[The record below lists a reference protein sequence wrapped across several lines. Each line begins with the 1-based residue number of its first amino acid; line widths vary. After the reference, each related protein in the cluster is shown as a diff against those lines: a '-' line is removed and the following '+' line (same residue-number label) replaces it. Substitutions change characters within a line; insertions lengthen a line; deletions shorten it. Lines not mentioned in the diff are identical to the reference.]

1 MKNKTITLVPN
12 ASNLIESQRSI
23 GYTFQTAVADIIDNS
38 ISANAKYIDVLFEN
52 EPCSMAIIDNGDGMS
67 LNELISAM
75 RYGTKSI
82 FEERNKNDLGRF
94 GLGLKMASFSQCRKL
109 TVISRKKNEKVSGA
123 IWDLDVISKTNDWT
137 LQILS
142 SRDALDI
149 LSKKSVINFNSGT
162 IVIWEK
168 FDKISDNRH
177 FDELL
182 SKTDLHISLVFH
194 RYLENNI
201 TIKFNGRELLPVDPY
216 FTKNKATQPLEEE
229 SIRFSDD
236 RIIVK
241 PYIIPY
247 QNRLLQEEKHFLEK
261 YYEFNINQGL
271 YIYRNKRLIAWGK
284 WFSVA
289 RSSELSNLAKIRV
302 DLPNSMD
309 DGWKIDIKK
318 STLNIPTGIKDQ
330 LKAIILRTIGKSER
344 VYKHRG
350 HKRNNDLLINI
361 FDRIEKNKKVFYEI
375 NQNNPI
381 LKQLFENIS
390 DQDSRLLMTFIN
402 QVSNN
407 IPFDSIRYDMASKDR
422 EIEKISSDTDDEIYE
437 EIMLLMSFQSD
448 IFSKKKILQSLKY
461 TEAYQGKENILEK
474 IEGELKDEL

>member
-1 MKNKTITLVPN
+1 M
-12 ASNLIESQRSI
+12 
-23 GYTFQTAVADIIDNS
+23 
-38 ISANAKYIDVLFEN
+38 
-52 EPCSMAIIDNGDGMS
+52 
-67 LNELISAM
+67 
-75 RYGTKSI
+75 
-82 FEERNKNDLGRF
+82 
-94 GLGLKMASFSQCRKL
+94 
-109 TVISRKKNEKVSGA
+109 
-123 IWDLDVISKTNDWT
+123 
-137 LQILS
+137 
-142 SRDALDI
+142 
-149 LSKKSVINFNSGT
+149 
-162 IVIWEK
+162 
-168 FDKISDNRH
+168 
-177 FDELL
+177 
-182 SKTDLHISLVFH
+182 
-194 RYLENNI
+194 
-201 TIKFNGRELLPVDPY
+201 
-216 FTKNKATQPLEEE
+216 
-229 SIRFSDD
+229 
-236 RIIVK
+236 
-241 PYIIPY
+241 
-247 QNRLLQEEKHFLEK
+247 
-261 YYEFNINQGL
+261 
-271 YIYRNKRLIAWGK
+271 GK